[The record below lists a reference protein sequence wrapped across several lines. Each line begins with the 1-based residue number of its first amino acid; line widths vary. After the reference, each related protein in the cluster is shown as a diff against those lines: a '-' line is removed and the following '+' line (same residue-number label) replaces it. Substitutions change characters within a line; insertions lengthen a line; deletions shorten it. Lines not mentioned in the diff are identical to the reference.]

1 MIAGR
6 FLLVCLGGAIGT
18 AARYLTSICA
28 PALLGTTF
36 PYGTLIV
43 NSVGSFLIAFIMH
56 VGGSTEVLSPNMRAM
71 LTTGVMGGFT
81 TYSTFNYETSEY
93 LREGAWLM
101 ATANVFLTL
110 GVCFAAGFAG
120 LAIARMIVGR
130 E

>member
-18 AARYLTSICA
+18 AARYLTAIWV
-28 PALLGTTF
+28 PTLLGASF

-43 NSVGSFLIAFIMH
+43 NGVGSLLLAFIMH
-56 VGGSTEVLSPNMRAM
+56 VGGATEVLSPNVRAM

-101 ATANVFLTL
+101 ATANVLLTL
-110 GVCFAAGFAG
+110 GICLAGGFAG
-120 LAIARMIVGR
+120 LAIARMIIGR
-130 E
+130 

>member
-18 AARYLTSICA
+18 AARYLTAMWA
-28 PALLGTTF
+28 PAIFGTAF

-43 NSVGSFLIAFIMH
+43 NVVGSFFIALIMH
-56 VGGSTEVLSPNMRAM
+56 VGGATEVLSPTMRAM

-101 ATANVFLTL
+101 AGANILVTVAICL
-110 GVCFAAGFAG
+110 AAGFAG
-120 LAIARMIVGR
+120 LAAARLIVGR
-130 E
+130 

>member
-1 MIAGR
+1 MLRRNWGWTSVYQCLKDAANKPAGAFGLRDRLAAVSR

-71 LTTGVMGGFT
+71 LTTGVMGGF
-81 TYSTFNYETSEY
+81 
-93 LREGAWLM
+93 
-101 ATANVFLTL
+101 
-110 GVCFAAGFAG
+110 
-120 LAIARMIVGR
+120 
-130 E
+130 